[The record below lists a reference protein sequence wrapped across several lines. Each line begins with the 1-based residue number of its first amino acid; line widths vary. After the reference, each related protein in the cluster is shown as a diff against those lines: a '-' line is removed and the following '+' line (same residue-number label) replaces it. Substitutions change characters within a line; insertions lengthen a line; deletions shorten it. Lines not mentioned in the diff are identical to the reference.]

1 MRREQRDQAWA
12 VFKYPCIGR
21 MSFLDFSIGLSPQ
34 YSSVL
39 EHLKTGDATL
49 LDLGCCLA
57 QDLRKLVYDGIPG
70 TALYG
75 SELEAGFIDLG
86 YDLFRDRNTLQ
97 AKFSANDFFDEIT
110 PNEVL
115 REGSFDYIYAASF
128 FHLFGW
134 EEQVQAFS
142 RAVRLLKPRAG
153 SLIFGR
159 QTSTEGEAHV
169 LNHHA
174 TRSGNMFRHN
184 KESFRKL
191 IEEVSTRVGIDLEIE
206 MGDQVRPENDYAAGT
221 DVRMMTFG
229 VRHK

>member
-1 MRREQRDQAWA
+1 
-12 VFKYPCIGR
+12 

-34 YSSVL
+34 YPSVL
-39 EHLKTGDATL
+39 QHLKAGNANL

-57 QDLRKLVYDGIPG
+57 QDLRKLVHDGVPG
-70 TALYG
+70 TSLSG

-86 YDLFRDRNTLQ
+86 YDLFRDRDTLR
-97 AKFSANDFFDEIT
+97 AKFSVNDFFDETT

-115 REGSFDYIYAASF
+115 QGGAFDYIYAASF

-159 QTSTEGEAHV
+159 QTCTEGEAHAMD
-169 LNHHA
+169 HHA

-184 KESFRKL
+184 EESFKKL
-191 IEEVSTRVGIDLEIE
+191 IEEVSVETGIYLEVE
-206 MGDQVRPENDYAAGT
+206 MGDQARPENDYAAGT
-221 DVRMMTFG
+221 GVKMMTFG
-229 VRHK
+229 IRRK